1 MILGGFVLPAGLFIY
16 GWSVEAKVQWIV
28 PILGTALVGF
38 GSMITL
44 IPTQTYLVDAFTL
57 HAASAI
63 AAGGVFRSITGA
75 VMPLAGPPLYS
86 ALGVGWGNSLLGFIA
101 LAIIPVPILFC
112 RYGEY
117 LRERF
122 PIRL

>member
-1 MILGGFVLPAGLFIY
+1 MILGGLVLPAGLFIY
-16 GWSVEAKVQWIV
+16 GWTTQYGVHWIV
-28 PILGTALVGF
+28 PILGTALIGF

-63 AAGGVFRSITGA
+63 AAGGIFRSITGA
-75 VMPLAGPPLYS
+75 VLPLAGPPLYKS
-86 ALGVGWGNSLLGFIA
+86 LGLGWGNSLLGFIA
-101 LAIIPVPILFC
+101 LAIIPVPVLFC
-112 RYGEY
+112 RYGEQ

-122 PIRL
+122 PLEL

>member
-16 GWSVEAKVQWIV
+16 GWSVEAKVPWIV